1 MRTVMG
7 YRYDCKPRF
16 FSKQSYDE
24 MRKLVEQ
31 VLQSGGIAVCICD
44 ADITRENVTE
54 SQKLKEMKDAYAS
67 NDKVVICDSMP
78 SIEFWFLLHYLE
90 TNRYFRDSA
99 EVASILRRY
108 LPGFQKHSNFL
119 EKAQWV
125 ADLCSDDKLTLAVTR
140 AESIS
145 KNLEAQ
151 SYSNIFEA
159 IKLFKGEN
167 EKLLKL

>member
-1 MRTVMG
+1 MG

-44 ADITRENVTE
+44 ADITRENVIE
-54 SQKLKEMKDAYAS
+54 SQKLKEMKDAYAL

-108 LPGFQKHSNFL
+108 LPAFQKHSNFL